1 MTESLPKLVE
11 VRRGAIVE
19 ARHRGSIVAV
29 EPDGR
34 IVARLGDEAL
44 VVSTRSCIKP
54 IQALP
59 LIASGAAEWFDI
71 DSSEL
76 AVVCGSHDGEPIHT
90 AKVAGLLAKMGLDE
104 DALLCGAH
112 RPYSEKATAEL
123 ERQGLPFTQL
133 HNNCS
138 GKHAGMLATAIH
150 LGLPLED
157 YVSAEHPIQKEIA
170 STFARIAGLGR
181 GFTTAIDG
189 CSAPT
194 FGVPLISLALAFARL
209 ANPWSAN
216 RTSES
221 RAGLGPN
228 EPAAVKWIVAAM
240 TAHPEMVGGSEK
252 RLDTDLMR
260 VAHGRL
266 ISKVG
271 AEAVHTIG
279 VLPDERFP
287 HGLGVAIKI
296 EDGSKR
302 AAAPVIIETLAQL
315 GILARPELDALADYH
330 QPHVFNHRKLRVGEV
345 RAVFDLGIGSRL

>member
-1 MTESLPKLVE
+1 
-11 VRRGAIVE
+11 
-19 ARHRGSIVAV
+19 
-29 EPDGR
+29 
-34 IVARLGDEAL
+34 VARLGDEAFI
-44 VVSTRSCIKP
+44 VSTRSCIKP

-59 LIASGAAEWFDI
+59 LITSGAAERFDI

-76 AVVCGSHDGEPIHT
+76 AVICGSHDGEPMHT
-90 AKVAGLLAKMGLDE
+90 AKVAGLLARMGLDE
-104 DALLCGAH
+104 SALLCGVH
-112 RPYSEKATAEL
+112 RPYSEKAAADL

-138 GKHAGMLATAIH
+138 GKHTGMLATAIH

-157 YVSAEHPIQKEIA
+157 YVSPEHPIQKGIA
-170 STFARIAGLGR
+170 ATLGRIAEASRGL
-181 GFTTAIDG
+181 TTAIDG

-216 RTSES
+216 PASES

-271 AEAVHTIG
+271 AEAVHTLG
-279 VLPDERFP
+279 VLPGERFP
-287 HGLGVAIKI
+287 RGLGIAIKV

-302 AAAPVIIETLAQL
+302 AVGPVVIETLAQL
-315 GILARPELDALADYH
+315 GILGRSELDLLADYH
-330 QPHVFNHRKLRVGEV
+330 QPHVVNHRKLRVGEV
-345 RAVFDLGIGSRL
+345 RAVFDLEIGTRL